1 MKDFIG
7 VIGGSGLYNI
17 GLEKCEEL
25 EVETPFGMPSDK
37 ILLGELKGVKF
48 AFLPR
53 HGKGHRIMPSEINYR
68 ANIFALKKIGVKKV
82 LSISAVGSMK
92 EEIAPGCLVL
102 PDQFIDMTKKRE
114 STFFGRD
121 IVVHVSMAEPVCK
134 TFREIIYKTAKEL
147 GYSIQNGGT
156 YLCMEGPQFSTKAES
171 HLWKGMGV
179 DIIGMTNMPEAKLA
193 REAELCYVSLA
204 LSTDYDCWHEEE
216 SPVSVETII
225 KILNENVEKAKK
237 ILEKLPEKINS
248 CEKCNCENA
257 LSFSIITDKKQVSY
271 ETQRKLYPIIG
282 KYFTD

>member
-7 VIGGSGLYNI
+7 VIGGSGLYDI

-53 HGKGHRIMPSEINYR
+53 HGKGHRIIPSEINYR
-68 ANIFALKKIGVKKV
+68 ANIFALKKIGVKKI

-114 STFFGRD
+114 STFFGKD

-134 TFREIIYKTAKEL
+134 TFKEIIYQTAKEL

-171 HLWKGMGV
+171 YLWKGMGV
-179 DIIGMTNMPEAKLA
+179 DVIGMTNMPEAKLA

-216 SPVSVETII
+216 GPVSVETII
-225 KILNENVEKAKK
+225 KILNENVVKAKK
-237 ILEKLPEKINS
+237 ILEKLPEKIGS

-257 LSFSIITDKKQVSY
+257 LAYSIITDKKQVSY